1 MESNQVNIISVEMVR
16 DIFTTMF
23 QKQQQ
28 DIVQLISSNLKI
40 TNEQIGE
47 LDKKLK
53 EIASSYEA
61 IQEENRTLKNNLFGA
76 IEKIKALEKDKRDIE
91 ESLTVTQSLNEE
103 SFKKMEAGLLEQ
115 TTNRKEQLSI
125 YEEKL
130 RHLEDRQRRNN
141 LRIDGLEE
149 SESESWDDTEKK
161 VVNLFEHK
169 LGLSNVHVERAHR
182 TGEKSN
188 GKKRTIVLKLLDYKD
203 KVNILNNSKKLKG
216 TGIYVN
222 EDYSTSTNQIRA
234 NLFKEMKIHRENGKY
249 AIVLYDRLVVREF
262 KKPKNIV

>member
-61 IQEENRTLKNNLFGA
+61 IQEEKRTLKNNLFGA

-91 ESLTVTQSLNEE
+91 ESLT
-103 SFKKMEAGLLEQ
+103 

-222 EDYSTSTNQIRA
+222 EDCSTSTNQIRA

-262 KKPKNIV
+262 KKSKNIV

>member
-76 IEKIKALEKDKRDIE
+76 IEKIKALEKDKKDIE

-141 LRIDGLEE
+141 LRIDGLGE
-149 SESESWDDTEKK
+149 SESER
-161 VVNLFEHK
+161 
-169 LGLSNVHVERAHR
+169 LSNVHVERAHR
-182 TGEKSN
+182 TGEESN